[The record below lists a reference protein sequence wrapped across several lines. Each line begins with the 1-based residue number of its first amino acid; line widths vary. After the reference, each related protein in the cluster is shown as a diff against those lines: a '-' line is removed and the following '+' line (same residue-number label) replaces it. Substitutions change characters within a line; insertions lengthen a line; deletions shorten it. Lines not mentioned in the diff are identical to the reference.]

1 MWASLG
7 GPEAVFC
14 LFQRDSEFPGEYRK
28 GISPP
33 KDERKGQVFVG
44 IVFSAGNVSS
54 MLQAI
59 GHILLTCSDLG
70 RH

>member
-14 LFQRDSEFPGEYRK
+14 LFQRDSEFRG
-28 GISPP
+28 GIPERDPP
-33 KDERKGQVFVG
+33 KDERKGQVFV
-44 IVFSAGNVSS
+44 VLMFSAGNVSS

-70 RH
+70 TH